1 MNRQEIEERMLEL
14 KMDYARIQ
22 GDIEKLES
30 TGKTVRPLERQLTAI
45 EEELRELRKQLAK

>member
-1 MNRQEIEERMLEL
+1 MNKKEIEERMLEL

-30 TGKTVRPLERQLTAI
+30 TGKTVRPLERHLQAI
-45 EEELRELRKQLAK
+45 EEELRELRQQFTK